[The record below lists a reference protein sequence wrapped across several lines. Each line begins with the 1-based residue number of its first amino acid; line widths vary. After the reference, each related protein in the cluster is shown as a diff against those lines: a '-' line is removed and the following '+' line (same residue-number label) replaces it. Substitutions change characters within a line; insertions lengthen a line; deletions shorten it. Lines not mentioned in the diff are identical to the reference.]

1 MLIVCPSCA
10 SEYTIDPAH
19 VRPEGR
25 TVRCAGCR
33 TTFFVAPQA
42 EEDLSPDEWSRLL
55 DEAGV
60 PPAEGALT
68 VDASAAR
75 EAPVQAPG
83 PARVSERGGMMR
95 RLRGG
100 LAAPLRHIPAAL
112 LLAVGILAGVTALL
126 SQRARVVRLV
136 PETARLYAAIGMP
149 VNLRGL
155 EFRGVAS
162 GVTGTGNEAVL
173 TVEGEIVNPSAR
185 AVDVPQ
191 LLIALLAH
199 DGQALYT
206 WTSEPPRKHLDGG
219 ETTRFRARLAA
230 PPLEG
235 RDVLVRFAPALGD
248 AVAAR

>member
-25 TVRCAGCR
+25 TVRCAACR
-33 TTFFVAPQA
+33 ETFFVAQPPP
-42 EEDLSPDEWSRLL
+42 EDDLSPDDWSRLL

-60 PPAEGALT
+60 PPAAGALT

-75 EAPVQAPG
+75 EASPVQKPENRRRVQPG
-83 PARVSERGGMMR
+83 ALLMR
-95 RLRGG
+95 
-100 LAAPLRHIPAAL
+100 LAAPVRRIPASAVLGLAL
-112 LLAVGILAGVTALL
+112 AAALTGLLVE
-126 SQRARVVRLV
+126 RAAVVRHV
-136 PETARLYAAIGMP
+136 PETARLYAAIGLP

-155 EFRGVAS
+155 ELRSVAS
-162 GVTGTGNEAVL
+162 QVTGTGGEAVL
-173 TVEGEIVNPSAR
+173 TVEGEIANPMPR
-185 AVDVPQ
+185 AAEVPQ
-191 LLIALLAH
+191 LLIALLAE

-206 WTSEPPRKHLDGG
+206 WTSEPPRKTLEGG
-219 ETTRFRARLAA
+219 ETTRFRVRLAA

-235 RDVLVRFAPALGD
+235 RDVLVRFAPAVGG

>member
-1 MLIVCPSCA
+1 M
-10 SEYTIDPAH
+10 
-19 VRPEGR
+19 
-25 TVRCAGCR
+25 RCAGCR
-33 TTFFVAPQA
+33 ATFFVEPQA
-42 EEDLSPDEWSRLL
+42 EEDLSPDEWSGLL
-55 DEAGV
+55 DQAGV
-60 PPAEGALT
+60 PPADGALT

-75 EAPVQAPG
+75 EAPAPAPK
-83 PARVSERGGMMR
+83 PARPRPGGGMMR
-95 RLRGG
+95 RIGQG
-100 LAAPLRHIPAAL
+100 LAAPLRRIPAAL
-112 LLAVGILAGVTALL
+112 LLAVCILAGATALL
-126 SQRARVVRLV
+126 AERVRIARLV
-136 PETARLYAAIGMP
+136 PETARLYAAIGLP

-155 EFRGVAS
+155 ELRAIAS
-162 GVTGTGNEAVL
+162 QVTGTGNEAVL
-173 TVEGEIVNPSAR
+173 TVEGEIVNPSPR

-191 LLIALLAH
+191 LLIALLAG

>member
-33 TTFFVAPQA
+33 TTFRVEPAA
-42 EEDLSPDEWSRLL
+42 EADLSPDDWSRLL

-60 PPAEGALT
+60 PPAAGALS

-75 EAPVQAPG
+75 EAPPPAPKPKG
-83 PARVSERGGMMR
+83 TR
-95 RLRGG
+95 RLPSAAG
-100 LAAPLRHIPAAL
+100 LAARLASPLRRVPASLVLAL
-112 LLAVGILAGVTALL
+112 ALAAIVTGLLA
-126 SQRARVVRLV
+126 QRMAVVRLV
-136 PETARLYAAIGMP
+136 PATARLYAAIGLP

-155 EFRGVAS
+155 ELRAVAS
-162 GVTGTGNEAVL
+162 QVTGTGSELVL
-173 TVEGEIVNPSAR
+173 TVEGEIANPSAR

-191 LLIALLAH
+191 LLIALLAG

-206 WTSEPPRKHLDGG
+206 WTSEPPRKSLEGG

-235 RDVLVRFAPALGD
+235 RDVLVRFAPAIGG